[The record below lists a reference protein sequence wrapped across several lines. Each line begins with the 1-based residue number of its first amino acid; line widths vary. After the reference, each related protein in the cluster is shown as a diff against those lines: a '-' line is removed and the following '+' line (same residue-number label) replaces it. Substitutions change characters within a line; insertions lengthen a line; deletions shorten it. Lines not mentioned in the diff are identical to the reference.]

1 MEASAGDRRV
11 KASPSRLPARALSG
25 LRMPLTS
32 VPGAGMA
39 LYCHQSSSLA
49 STRRGTF
56 REILGIPWLVFP
68 VFRTWHSHGWGLGSV
83 PGWGTEILQASQHGH
98 ERKKKKRKKKKF
110 FKRHHMVFHIRNSY
124 QQHAGRQRT
133 CTCTQDSCASRER
146 KREHGPGLE

>member
-1 MEASAGDRRV
+1 MLWPKLKCGGYALALGLCLTVRADPALGHEFLLKPVDDAGRAQVEAQAAHV
-11 KASPSRLPARALSG
+11 PSRLPARALSG

-83 PGWGTEILQASQHGH
+83 PGWGTEILLSLF
-98 ERKKKKRKKKKF
+98 KKF
-110 FKRHHMVFHIRNSY
+110 KPKEIY
-124 QQHAGRQRT
+124 K
-133 CTCTQDSCASRER
+133 E
-146 KREHGPGLE
+146 

>member
-98 ERKKKKRKKKKF
+98 ERKKKKKKEKKILQKTSHGVPYQKQLSATCRSTKDLHMYTGLLCIKRKK
-110 FKRHHMVFHIRNSY
+110 
-124 QQHAGRQRT
+124 T
-133 CTCTQDSCASRER
+133 
-146 KREHGPGLE
+146 

>member
-1 MEASAGDRRV
+1 
-11 KASPSRLPARALSG
+11 
-25 LRMPLTS
+25 
-32 VPGAGMA
+32 MA

-98 ERKKKKRKKKKF
+98 ERKKKKKKEKKITT
-110 FKRHHMVFHIRNSY
+110 MESVFGCSVYVILATFMNVQNFPY
-124 QQHAGRQRT
+124 
-133 CTCTQDSCASRER
+133 
-146 KREHGPGLE
+146 LNN